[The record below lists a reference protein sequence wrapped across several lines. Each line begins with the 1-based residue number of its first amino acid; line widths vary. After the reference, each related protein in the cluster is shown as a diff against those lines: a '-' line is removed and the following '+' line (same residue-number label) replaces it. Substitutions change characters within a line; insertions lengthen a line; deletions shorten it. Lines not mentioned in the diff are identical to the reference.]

1 MLINISDDNQVFL
14 SDDDLEFI
22 ANLTKDDTLQ
32 KTHEFFPN
40 LGNEQIFGENFQ
52 YGIGGLLSDLIDT
65 VTEEKITNTDL
76 INEKNSEE
84 QLYWIDEGEVKNL
97 KKFLTRAW
105 LKRNYVRKE

>member
-1 MLINISDDNQVFL
+1 M
-14 SDDDLEFI
+14 
-22 ANLTKDDTLQ
+22 TKDDTLQ

-40 LGNEQIFGENFQ
+40 LGNQQIFGENFQ

-65 VTEEKITNTDL
+65 DEEEKNTNTDL

-97 KKFLTRAW
+97 KTFFAKSVLEKKICMIRHSRRFF
-105 LKRNYVRKE
+105 